1 VAGLAGTGA
10 GLQQAMRP
18 TLAPRIRLSSIL
30 FTLVLAIVAFFVLY
44 PIWLLFI
51 NSFQVGQ
58 FGLAT
63 HWGLANW
70 HAALTEPATR
80 RAITNT
86 VTLTLVRQTIALVV
100 GVLLAWV
107 IARTNVPGRYWLEFG
122 FWVALFLPTL
132 PLLLGW
138 ILLLDGHQGL
148 LFVLLSK
155 VPYLDKIP
163 PFEIFSWWGIV
174 LVHLLGTGIPV
185 KVFLLSPAFRNMD
198 SALEEASRTCGVS
211 VKATLFKIVVPIMA
225 PAILVSMV
233 LGTIRSLQ
241 AFEIELILG
250 SPAKIN
256 VISTL
261 IYRYIYQSPPEY
273 GSATALA
280 MIMVI
285 VLVPFIITQQWLTG
299 RRSHATV
306 SGKYTSRL
314 HDLGPWKWPIFAAIL
329 TLLLTITVVPSAL
342 LLMSTFMKI
351 FGFWNLPNPWTI
363 NNWAKIVNDRRLIG
377 AFWNTLYLGF
387 GASFVSMAVFTLL
400 AYISARTKLRGKG
413 LLDFLTW
420 LPSTIPGIIIGLGF
434 LWLFLGTSAFRPLY
448 GTIWVLIIVATLG
461 SMTVGVQ
468 IIKTNMLQLGA
479 ELEEASWAI
488 GGSWIYTFRRVVLPL
503 VAPSVAVIGLQ
514 VFASSVSAV
523 SIVALLGSPT
533 NQPLSL
539 LQLNYLNAGS
549 FQPATVV
556 GVLILLLTTAAA
568 VAARIVG
575 LRVGL
580 GRS

>member
-1 VAGLAGTGA
+1 MAGLARTGGRLA
-10 GLQQAMRP
+10 PANP
-18 TLAPRIRLSSIL
+18 SVAPRIRLSAVL
-30 FTLVLAIVAFFVLY
+30 FTIVLALVAFLVLY
-44 PIWLLFI
+44 PIWLLLF

-63 HWGLANW
+63 HFGFANW
-70 HAALTEPATR
+70 QAALTESAMR
-80 RAITNT
+80 SAILNT
-86 VTLTLVRQTIALVV
+86 VTLTATRQGIALVF
-100 GVLLAWV
+100 GVLLAWL
-107 IARTNVPGRYWLEFG
+107 IARSNVPGRFWLEFG

-138 ILLLDGHQGL
+138 ILLLDGRSGL
-148 LFVLLSK
+148 LYQALSRI
-155 VPYLDKIP
+155 PFLKIP

-174 LVHLLGTGIPV
+174 LIHLLGTSLPA
-185 KVFLLSPAFRNMD
+185 KVFLLTPAFRNMD
-198 SALEEASRTCGVS
+198 AALEEASRTCGVS
-211 VKATLFKIVVPIMA
+211 VKATLFKIVMPIMA
-225 PAILVSMV
+225 PAILVATL

-261 IYRYIYQSPPEY
+261 IYRQVYQSPPQY

-280 MIMVI
+280 MVMVVI
-285 VLVPFIITQQWLTG
+285 LIPFILSQQWLTG

-314 HDLGPWKWPIFAAIL
+314 HDLGPWRWPIFAMIV
-329 TLLLTITVVPSAL
+329 TLLLTITLVPASL
-342 LLMSTFMKI
+342 LVMGTFMKI

-363 NNWAKIVNDRRLIG
+363 NNWTKILNDRRLIS
-377 AFWNTLYLGF
+377 AFWNTLLLGA
-387 GASFVSMAVFTLL
+387 GASIISMVAFSLI
-400 AYISARTKLRGKG
+400 AYVSARTKLRGKG
-413 LLDFLTW
+413 VLDFLTW

-434 LWLFLGTSAFRPLY
+434 LWLFLGTSIFRPLY

-468 IIKTNMLQLGA
+468 IIKTNMIQLGA

-488 GGSWIYTFRRVVLPL
+488 GGSWFYTFRRVILPL
-503 VAPSVAVIGLQ
+503 VAPSVLVIGLQ
-514 VFASSVSAV
+514 VFASAVSAV

-539 LQLNYLNAGS
+539 LQLNYLSSGS

-556 GVLILLLTTAAA
+556 GVLILLLTS
-568 VAARIVG
+568 VAAFTARIIG

-580 GRS
+580 GRA

>member
-1 VAGLAGTGA
+1 MAGLAQSERLPA
-10 GLQQAMRP
+10 EARP
-18 TLAPRIRLSSIL
+18 SVLPRVRISAVL
-30 FTLVLAIVAFFVLY
+30 FVIVLALVAFLVLY
-44 PIWLLFI
+44 PIWLLVI

-70 HAALTEPATR
+70 QAALTQPAMR
-80 RAITNT
+80 LAIVNT
-86 VTLTLVRQTIALVV
+86 VTLTATRQGLALVG
-100 GVLLAWV
+100 GVLLAWL
-107 IARTNVPGRYWLEFG
+107 IARTNIPGRYWLEFG

-138 ILLLDGHQGL
+138 ILLLDGQSGL
-148 LFVLLSK
+148 LFQLLSK
-155 VPYLDKIP
+155 IPLARKIP
-163 PFEIFSWWGIV
+163 PFEVFSWWGIV
-174 LVHLLGTGIPV
+174 LVHLLGTSIPA
-185 KVFLLSPAFRNMD
+185 KVFLLTPAFRNMD
-198 SALEEASRTCGVS
+198 AALEEASRTCGVS
-211 VKATLFKIVVPIMA
+211 VKATLFKIVIPIMA
-225 PAILVSMV
+225 PAILVATM

-256 VISTL
+256 VVSTM
-261 IYRYIYQSPPEY
+261 IYRLVYQSPPQY

-280 MIMVI
+280 MVMVLI
-285 VLVPFIITQQWLTG
+285 LIPFILTQQWLTN

-314 HDLGPWKWPIFAAIL
+314 HDLGPWRWPAFALIL
-329 TLLLTITVVPSAL
+329 AL
-342 LLMSTFMKI
+342 LLSITLVPAALLVMGTFMKI

-363 NNWAKIVNDRRLIG
+363 NNWVKILNDRRLIS
-377 AFWNTLYLGF
+377 AFWNSLALGA
-387 GASFVSMAVFTLL
+387 GASIISMVVFSLI

-413 LLDFLTW
+413 FLDFLTW

-434 LWLFLGTSAFRPLY
+434 LWLFLGTSIFRPLY
-448 GTIWVLIIVATLG
+448 GTLWVLIIVATLG

-468 IIKTNMLQLGA
+468 IIKTNMVQLGA

-488 GGSWIYTFRRVVLPL
+488 GGSWFYTFRRVILPL
-503 VAPSVAVIGLQ
+503 VAPSVLVIGLQ

-539 LQLNYLNAGS
+539 LQLNYLR
-549 FQPATVV
+549 
-556 GVLILLLTTAAA
+556 
-568 VAARIVG
+568 AAR
-575 LRVGL
+575 
-580 GRS
+580 SSPPPWSA

>member
-1 VAGLAGTGA
+1 MAGIAEA
-10 GLQQAMRP
+10 SSRLQQTFRP
-18 TLAPRIRLSSIL
+18 ILAPRLRMSAVL
-30 FTLVLAIVAFFVLY
+30 FTIVLAVVGFFVLY
-44 PIWLLFI
+44 PIWLLLI

-70 HAALTEPATR
+70 HDALTQPVMR
-80 RAITNT
+80 RAIVNT
-86 VTLTLVRQTIALVV
+86 VTLTATRQSIALVT

-138 ILLLDGHQGL
+138 ILLLDGQNGL
-148 LFVLLSK
+148 LFQLLAK
-155 VPYLDKIP
+155 VPFLKIP

-174 LVHLLGTGIPV
+174 LVHLLGTGVPA
-185 KVFLLSPAFRNMD
+185 KVFLLTPAFRNMD
-198 SALEEASRTCGVS
+198 AALEEASLTSGVS
-211 VKATLFKIVVPIMA
+211 VKATLLKIVVPIMA
-225 PAILVSMV
+225 PAILVATV

-256 VISTL
+256 VVSTL
-261 IYRYIYQSPPEY
+261 IYRQVYQSPPQY
-273 GSATALA
+273 GSSTALA
-280 MIMVI
+280 MVMVLI
-285 VLVPFIITQQWLTG
+285 LVPFIVAQQWLTG

-306 SGKYTSRL
+306 SGKYSARL
-314 HDLGPWKWPIFAAIL
+314 LHLGPWRWPVFAAIL
-329 TLLLTITVVPSAL
+329 TLLMTITVVPASL
-342 LLMSTFMKI
+342 LVMSTFMKI
-351 FGFWNLPNPWTI
+351 FGIWNLPNPWTI
-363 NNWAKIVNDRRLIG
+363 NNWLRILTDRRLISALWNSLFLG
-377 AFWNTLYLGF
+377 A
-387 GASFVSMAVFTLL
+387 GASIVSMVVFSLI

-413 LLDFLTW
+413 ILDFLTW

-434 LWLFLGTSAFRPLY
+434 LWLFLGTSFFRPLY

-468 IIKTNMLQLGA
+468 IIKTNMVQLGA

-488 GGSWIYTFRRVVLPL
+488 GGSWFYTFRRVILPL

-514 VFASSVSAV
+514 VFATSVSAV

-539 LQLNYLNAGS
+539 LQLNYLSAGS

-556 GVLILLLTTAAA
+556 GVLILLLTS
-568 VAARIVG
+568 VAALGARIIG
-575 LRVGL
+575 LKFGL
-580 GRS
+580 GRA

>member
-1 VAGLAGTGA
+1 MAGIAETTTRV
-10 GLQQAMRP
+10 QQGYRP
-18 TLAPRIRLSSIL
+18 SFAPRLRTSTIL
-30 FTLVLAIVAFFVLY
+30 FAIVLAIVAFFVLY
-44 PIWLLFI
+44 PMWLLLI

-63 HWGLANW
+63 HWGLDNW
-70 HAALTEPATR
+70 HDALTQPVMR
-80 RAITNT
+80 RAILNT
-86 VTLTLVRQTIALVV
+86 VTLTLTRQAIALVG

-138 ILLLDGHQGL
+138 ILLLDGQNGL
-148 LFVLLSK
+148 LFQLLAK
-155 VPYLDKIP
+155 VPFLKIP

-174 LVHLLGTGIPV
+174 LVHLLGTGLPA
-185 KVFLLSPAFRNMD
+185 KVFLLTPAFRNMD
-198 SALEEASRTCGVS
+198 AALEEASRTCGVS
-211 VKATLFKIVVPIMA
+211 VKATLLKIVVPIMA
-225 PAILVSMV
+225 PAILVATV

-250 SPAKIN
+250 SPSKID
-256 VISTL
+256 VVSTL
-261 IYRYIYQSPPEY
+261 IYRQVYQSPPQY
-273 GSATALA
+273 GPATALA
-280 MIMVI
+280 MVMVVI
-285 VLVPFIITQQWLTG
+285 LVPFIIIQQRLTN

-306 SGKYTSRL
+306 SGKYTARQ
-314 HDLGPWKWPIFAAIL
+314 HDLGPWRWPTFAIIL
-329 TLLLTITVVPSAL
+329 ALLLTITIVPASL
-342 LLMSTFMKI
+342 LVMSTFMKI
-351 FGFWNLPNPWTI
+351 FGIWSLPQPWTI
-363 NNWAKIVNDRRLIG
+363 NNWLKILSDRRLISAFSNSLLLG
-377 AFWNTLYLGF
+377 A
-387 GASFVSMAVFTLL
+387 GASVASMVVFSLI
-400 AYISARTKLRGKG
+400 AYISARTKIRGKG

-434 LWLFLGTSAFRPLY
+434 LWLFLGTSVFRPLY
-448 GTIWVLIIVATLG
+448 GTLWVLIIVATLG

-468 IIKTNMLQLGA
+468 VIKTNMVQLGA

-488 GGSWIYTFRRVVLPL
+488 GGSWFYTFRRVILPL
-503 VAPSVAVIGLQ
+503 VAPAVAVIGLQ

-539 LQLNYLNAGS
+539 LQLNYLSAGS

-556 GVLILLLTTAAA
+556 GVIILLLTT
-568 VAARIVG
+568 VAALGARVIG
-575 LRVGL
+575 LKFGL
-580 GRS
+580 GR